1 MSLGVRRITAIA
13 TREFAALFRVP
24 VGWLTIAVF
33 LFLIGLV
40 FVLTT
45 LQPGSPATMRGV
57 FGLATVIMIVVAPAI
72 SMRLISDEL
81 RSGTAEPLLSA
92 PVAGWQI
99 AAGKFA
105 AGLAFLAAMLGLTAL
120 HAAVLALVS
129 SPAAD
134 PGPVIAGLLSLLL
147 LGSVCIGLGLLASS
161 LTESQ
166 TLAFLGTVLLL
177 VGWVLLTNAAPA
189 YLPER
194 FGSLLSSASPL
205 RRIDDFARGVI
216 DLDHVLL
223 FGLISGWTVAAAGA
237 AIERRRWA

>member
-105 AGLAFLAAMLGLTAL
+105 AGLAFLAAMPGSAAGELT
-120 HAAVLALVS
+120 
-129 SPAAD
+129 
-134 PGPVIAGLLSLLL
+134 
-147 LGSVCIGLGLLASS
+147 
-161 LTESQ
+161 
-166 TLAFLGTVLLL
+166 
-177 VGWVLLTNAAPA
+177 
-189 YLPER
+189 
-194 FGSLLSSASPL
+194 SAS
-205 RRIDDFARGVI
+205 
-216 DLDHVLL
+216 
-223 FGLISGWTVAAAGA
+223 TAACSAVSPSMA
-237 AIERRRWA
+237 A